1 MSDTTVLVTGATGFI
16 AGHCIEELLTHGY
29 AVRGTV
35 RDPATADVAHLH
47 ALAQRT
53 GGSLELVA
61 ARLDDDA
68 GWAEAVDGC
77 TYVWHVA
84 SPNPPAVPEDAGD
97 LIRPAVDG
105 TLRVLRA
112 AAASTTVRRV
122 VLTSSTDAIT
132 HGHPD
137 SRVHT
142 EADWSDPDRSGP
154 YPRSKLYAERAAWDF
169 VADHALELVT
179 MNPGLVLGPVQHAH
193 RTTSMEVIRKL
204 LSREMPAVPHIGFSV
219 VDVRDVAIAHRLAM
233 ETSEAAGNRYIL
245 AGEHLW
251 MGDMAAVLAAEFVP
265 RGYQVPTRRLPY
277 WLMWMIARFDKAIGL
292 ALSLVGQQQLV
303 TAGKAVAELG
313 WGTRPAPQSITDS
326 AESLLHYGVV
336 GRSHAD
342 TRTPQLT

>member
-47 ALAQRT
+47 ALAHRT

-84 SPNPPAVPEDAGD
+84 SPNPPAVPKDADD

-105 TLRVLRA
+105 TLRVLR

-169 VADHALELVT
+169 VADHAIELVT
-179 MNPGLVLGPVQHAH
+179 VNPGLVLGPVQHAH
-193 RTTSMEVIRKL
+193 RTTSIEVIRKL
-204 LSREMPAVPHIGFSV
+204 LSRAMPAVPHIGFSV

-233 ETSEAAGNRYIL
+233 ETPEAAGNRYIL

-251 MGDMAAVLAAEFVP
+251 MGDIAAVLAAEFGP

-303 TAGKAVAELG
+303 TAGKAAAELG
-313 WGTRPAPQSITDS
+313 WGTRPAPQSIIDS

-342 TRTPQLT
+342 TRTPQLA